1 MVFVTYSGAAV
12 SMFAL
17 GGFMDRPGG
26 HTVLI
31 AVWLACAALSVVLLG
46 VSAAISRKKD
56 KSGLQQ

>member
-1 MVFVTYSGAAV
+1 
-12 SMFAL
+12 MFAL

-56 KSGLQQ
+56 KSGL